1 MNMSDSNNISGSDQI
16 EEEQENEDSSSGGE
30 LEDIEQDEENIIDEV
45 IDMKIIPFEDS
56 WKYPASL
63 MVRPEPE
70 DVWRF
75 DELRPQT

>member
-1 MNMSDSNNISGSDQI
+1 MSDSNNISGSDQI

-75 DELRPQT
+75 DELRPQA

>member
-1 MNMSDSNNISGSDQI
+1 MSDSNNISGSDQI